1 MTENN
6 SDKHSVSKAEG
17 ATVLSMKLNF
27 LTKTDMIFIG
37 ACIIIILFSLYF
49 LFPTVSFYRS
59 SKPYVVLPDLISFIP
74 VLSGAI
80 LITIWFLIRGKSI
93 KNFNDFFLFM
103 FAAYVIYLL
112 IYDYQ
117 ANKEFNSITYL
128 AENITHLSLRVFIL
142 MASTAKCLIAFM
154 EGIFEV
160 YKESKRNDPQE
171 MLKGFFS
178 RKKTILVSILVSFAM
193 NFSPFLA
200 YILFYS

>member
-1 MTENN
+1 MNENDSN
-6 SDKHSVSKAEG
+6 KNSVSKVEG
-17 ATVLSMKLNF
+17 ATVPPTKLNF
-27 LTKTDMIFIG
+27 LTKTDITFIG
-37 ACIIIILFSLYF
+37 SCILIILFSLYF
-49 LFPTVSFYRS
+49 LFPTGVFYWG
-59 SKPYVVLPDLISFIP
+59 SKPYVVLPNLISFIP

-103 FAAYVIYLL
+103 FAAYVVYLL

-154 EGIFEV
+154 EGLFEI
-160 YKESKRNDPQE
+160 YKENKRNDLQG
-171 MLKGFFS
+171 MLKEFFS
-178 RKKTILVSILVSFAM
+178 RKPTIVVSILVSFAM
-193 NFSPFLA
+193 NLLPFLA
-200 YILFYS
+200 YYFFYS